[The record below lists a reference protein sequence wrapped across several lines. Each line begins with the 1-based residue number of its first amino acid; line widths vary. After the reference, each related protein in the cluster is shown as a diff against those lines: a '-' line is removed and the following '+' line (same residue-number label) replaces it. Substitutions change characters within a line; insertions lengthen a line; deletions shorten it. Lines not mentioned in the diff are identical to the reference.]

1 MRCIKSISIN
11 PSDATS
17 NAPFALLELVFCLW
31 AVGGTSQSL
40 LLLPPFSGCPFSS
53 MPGLPSYPSQWL
65 WVCIVFIHVAS
76 KILKLCTP
84 SHLQVGILKC
94 FLIHCVRTKQFS
106 EKHKYWQWRSE
117 VNMLSTTHCTKQIKI
132 GFYLLFFL
140 YVKFYLKAIFYI
152 SFLLILVLDEPTLV
166 VNMKTIVKLS
176 ISQILQKATVKFLYL
191 KKTTFLAIE
200 MIQQI
205 NLLLLRPKKQSLIL
219 ISCQVTGEV
228 PVVLWY
234 TRAVTFGYLH
244 THICIHAHTHNK

>member
-1 MRCIKSISIN
+1 MHLLPYWSLYSA
-11 PSDATS
+11 SE
-17 NAPFALLELVFCLW
+17 LLEEQVSRCSCCLLSLVAL
-31 AVGGTSQSL
+31 
-40 LLLPPFSGCPFSS
+40 FSS

-176 ISQILQKATVKFLYL
+176 ISQI
-191 KKTTFLAIE
+191 
-200 MIQQI
+200 
-205 NLLLLRPKKQSLIL
+205 
-219 ISCQVTGEV
+219 
-228 PVVLWY
+228 
-234 TRAVTFGYLH
+234 
-244 THICIHAHTHNK
+244 